1 MLVVLLILRPRVVE
15 ASIDGQSTFGM
26 KGTGGEK
33 VEKLQIVETASALR

>member
-1 MLVVLLILRPRVVE
+1 MVE